1 MKSLHIKL
9 LLLLI
14 GAVACARG
22 SAQNLRLENADGVFS
37 LGDTVRVWATA
48 MDGSDSLVF
57 RKCFNSPTA
66 KSLGDIGFIVAPEEF
81 RPGFEEPQDFRSW
94 WDSEIS
100 GKRVLLQGE
109 SQGGAQSIALAGLDP
124 RVGAVVAT
132 VPAMTDLGGSLQ
144 GRQCEWP
151 FQDRPQIPLS
161 NIGRQILPYFDAALH
176 LKYFKGLLYMEA
188 CLIDATCPP
197 AGIVAGYNNSG
208 AIQKEIHFFP
218 YRGHTNWT
226 CNSKDEWDRIVLRER
241 IRFIEDYLR

>member
-1 MKSLHIKL
+1 MKSLNIKL

-100 GKRVLLQGE
+100 RMRGLPLEARLEEVLSKDPGVRTF
-109 SQGGAQSIALAGLDP
+109 SI
-124 RVGAVVAT
+124 
-132 VPAMTDLGGSLQ
+132 
-144 GRQCEWP
+144 E
-151 FQDRPQIPLS
+151 IPMHEG
-161 NIGRQILPYFDAALH
+161 NPVRGYIGIP
-176 LKYFKGLLYMEA
+176 K
-188 CLIDATCPP
+188 DATP
-197 AGIVAGYNNSG
+197 G

-226 CNSKDEWDRIVLRER
+226 CNSKDEWDRTVLRER

>member
-57 RKCFNSPTA
+57 RKCFNSPT
-66 KSLGDIGFIVAPEEF
+66 E
-81 RPGFEEPQDFRSW
+81 
-94 WDSEIS
+94 
-100 GKRVLLQGE
+100 
-109 SQGGAQSIALAGLDP
+109 
-124 RVGAVVAT
+124 
-132 VPAMTDLGGSLQ
+132 
-144 GRQCEWP
+144 
-151 FQDRPQIPLS
+151 
-161 NIGRQILPYFDAALH
+161 
-176 LKYFKGLLYMEA
+176 YFKGLLYMEA
-188 CLIDATCPP
+188 GLIDATCPP

-226 CNSKDEWDRIVLRER
+226 CYSKDEWDRTVLRER